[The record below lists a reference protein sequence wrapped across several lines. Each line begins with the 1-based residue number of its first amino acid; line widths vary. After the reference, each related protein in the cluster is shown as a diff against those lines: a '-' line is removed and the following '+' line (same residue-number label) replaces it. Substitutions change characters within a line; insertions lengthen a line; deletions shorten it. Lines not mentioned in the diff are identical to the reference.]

1 MKWGEIPM
9 AYEAFQ
15 YAFFVVGEI
24 FQKMKKKTREAFSMV
39 FGCMT
44 TTLNEIPSN
53 S

>member
-1 MKWGEIPM
+1 M

-24 FQKMKKKTREAFSMV
+24 FRKIKKTREAFSMV